1 MSEVKTAFSEHDLL
15 TFCSRYV
22 LTFINFIC
30 PNLSQDAQ
38 KFPIA
43 LFVRTA
49 IFKNEKKTLKQ
60 NQGIYLNIVNAMT
73 ASLRIVVSTVWTCR
87 FVYYVEFSS
96 DFEVN
101 ITRQYLITQ

>member
-49 IFKNEKKTLKQ
+49 IFKNEKKH
-60 NQGIYLNIVNAMT
+60 
-73 ASLRIVVSTVWTCR
+73 
-87 FVYYVEFSS
+87 
-96 DFEVN
+96 
-101 ITRQYLITQ
+101 